1 MSMLLPGA
9 AQAPTQRRNPTARRL
24 FCHLRATHHVPR
36 VAILPCVNQ
45 EIDPAQPLQ
54 PLRPDVIDEEFEGE
68 AVLVQLRTGCYYA
81 LNDAGTAT
89 WRALSGGRSAAAV
102 AAGLALDPEPVA
114 AFLSEMVAEQLVEPA
129 VDDLGSAGLEAVA
142 TRTAAPELQ
151 RFTDMQELLLLDPI
165 HDIDL
170 NGDGWPVAPDP
181 A

>member
-9 AQAPTQRRNPTARRL
+9 SRAPTQRRNPIARRL

-36 VAILPCVNQ
+36 VAILPRVNQ
-45 EIDPAQPLQ
+45 EIDPAQPLR

-102 AAGLALDPEPVA
+102 AAGLALDQDAVA
-114 AFLSEMVAEQLVEPA
+114 AFIAQMLAEELIEPA
-129 VDDLGSAGLEAVA
+129 AADLGPGDLDAVA
-142 TRTAAPELQ
+142 AGVAAPELQ